1 MDWMSL
7 KPEEHAFLESLL
19 GLSPGELADLSDAE
33 LSRVI
38 AARQGWQEFWNAAQ
52 DFITLVLLTD
62 RIEHDEDWLRV
73 ELIRTVH
80 LMELA
85 AVRDAIHGS
94 DEVIEQRYAGRA
106 DALTELLVLRYLRA
120 TRCPVSATEECRA
133 HWWGYPSSPPKA
145 YQRLFEEIILSV
157 RQRGP
162 VPA

>member
-1 MDWMSL
+1 MDWTVL
-7 KPEEHAFLESLL
+7 KPDELAFVESQL
-19 GLSPGELADLSDAE
+19 GLPPGELVDLPDAE

-38 AARQGWQEFWNAAQ
+38 AARQAWQAFWNAVQ
-52 DFITLVLLTD
+52 DFVTLVLLTD
-62 RIEHDEDWLRV
+62 RIDHDEDWLRV

-80 LMELA
+80 LMESA

-94 DEVIEQRYAGRA
+94 DDVIEQRYAGRS
-106 DALTELLVLRYLRA
+106 DSLSELLVLRYLRA

-145 YQRLFEEIILSV
+145 CQRLFEEIILSV